1 MKLGINLA
9 TSADSWKVVKRAEE
23 LGYSRALFYDTHML
37 NADVFVAISAA
48 AMVTSRIRLGTGV
61 LIPSNRIAPV
71 TASALASVNAMAPG
85 RIDFGVS
92 TGNTARST
100 MGLGPVKLSD
110 MQEYVRIV
118 CALLRGDMV
127 EWEFEGQR
135 RKIKFLNPEIGV
147 VNIADPIPVHVSASG
162 PRARRAT
169 AALGADWMMPSGN
182 VPNAI
187 SALDDMRKAWR
198 AAGHDPGKH
207 FAAIV
212 AGGCLLADG
221 EPYDSP
227 RAKAIAGP
235 HAMSGL
241 HGLVEAEEL
250 GFKRPPLPAELAPLL
265 DGYRK
270 TFLSY
275 QPPDARYISNH
286 RGHLMFL
293 RPEEHEFCSAGL
305 IRARTFTGPRAELL
319 DRLRALSDAGFDEF
333 SITIRHGRPE
343 MLEEWADLFA
353 AL

>member
-9 TSADSWKVVKRAEE
+9 TAADSWKVVKRAEE

-37 NADVFVAISAA
+37 NADVFVGISTA
-48 AMVTSRIRLGTGV
+48 AMVTNRIRLGTGV

-71 TASALASVNAMAPG
+71 TASALASVNALAPG

-100 MGLGPVKLSD
+100 MGLGPVKLAD

-127 EWEFEGQR
+127 EWDFEGRR

-147 VNIADPIPVHVSASG
+147 FNIADPIPVHVSASG
-162 PRARRAT
+162 PRARRVT
-169 AALGADWMMPSGN
+169 AALGADWIMPSGN
-182 VPNAI
+182 VASAV
-187 SALDDMRKAWR
+187 SALEDMRQSWR
-198 AAGHDPGKH
+198 AAGVDPAKR
-207 FAAIV
+207 FAAVV

-241 HGLVEAEEL
+241 HGLVEADEL
-250 GFKRPPLPAELAPLL
+250 GFKRPPLPPDLAPLL
-265 DGYRK
+265 EGYRQ
-270 TFLSY
+270 TYLSY

-293 RPEEHEFCSAGL
+293 RPEEHTFCTGEL

-319 DRLRALSDAGFDEF
+319 ERLRALRDAGFDEF
-333 SITIRHGRPE
+333 SITIRHGHPE
-343 MLEEWADLFA
+343 MLEEWAALFA